1 MTFAAHSVNG
11 RSRERSLAVWTCS
24 TGSSGPTSPLDQL
37 PEAILPPVPLLECGD
52 ELFMCG
58 EAAVIVDGQMA

>member
-1 MTFAAHSVNG
+1 M
-11 RSRERSLAVWTCS
+11 
-24 TGSSGPTSPLDQL
+24 TGSGQPHCGRAANPTGSFGPTSPLDQL